1 MNMKLMNLLENVVS
15 SMKWLGVL
23 AALYNHQNSNSNS
36 KWVAVCLFIALLGLV
51 IDRLLRVLANSKMNA
66 LNNARSREWSYLNAI
81 RLKNYKGEVV
91 DSDLVEK
98 SKSATK
104 EADEL
109 YKEIYGFYRPA
120 TAIKASK

>member
-1 MNMKLMNLLENVVS
+1 MNLLENVVS
-15 SMKWLGVL
+15 LMKWLGVL
-23 AALYNHQNSNSNS
+23 AALYNHQNSNS

-51 IDRLLRVLANSKMNA
+51 IDRLLRILANSKMNA
-66 LNNARSREWSYLNAI
+66 LNNARSREWSYLNAM
-81 RLKNYKGEVV
+81 RLKNDKGEVV
-91 DSDLVEK
+91 DSDLLEE
-98 SKSATK
+98 SKSATE